1 MPRTPEKPPQVAQV
15 LHTDDAR
22 FRLAMAS
29 AGTGVA
35 IVSLDGQWLEVNPAL
50 CRMLGHAADAL
61 VGQPAA
67 GFIHP
72 DDLGVTPPLVESL
85 LAGGQQSGEVEKR
98 YLAADG
104 RSIGVRESVAL
115 MRDGAG
121 APTCFIVQLQP
132 VTAQDDDV
140 RALREINASLEQR
153 VHACTEA
160 LDVATRRLET
170 FAYGVSH
177 DLRAPLRAI
186 DGFAKNLE
194 RNAGPSL
201 DAADLDGLQRIRAA
215 SQRMGSLIDSLIE
228 LARVGRAE
236 LRPER
241 VDVSLLAEWAAMELQ
256 EGQPQR
262 SARVTVQPGLD
273 VVGDER
279 MLKALL
285 TQLLRNAWQFSAQ
298 GSQVEVDVEG
308 VRSPDSLQLE
318 VRDRG
323 IGFDMSYAGKLFE
336 PFQRLHG
343 REEGAGHG
351 IGLSI
356 AQQVAARH
364 GGRIWAEATPGH
376 GATFHVKL
384 HDLSAPERT
393 A

>member
-1 MPRTPEKPPQVAQV
+1 
-15 LHTDDAR
+15 
-22 FRLAMAS
+22 MAS
-29 AGTGVA
+29 AGCGVA
-35 IVSLDGQWLEVNPAL
+35 IVSLDGHWLEVNPAL
-50 CRMLGHAADAL
+50 CRMLGHAADTL
-61 VGQPAA
+61 VGQATA

-72 DDLGVTPPLVESL
+72 DDQGVTPPLMASL
-85 LAGGQQSGEVEKR
+85 LAGGQQARQADKL
-98 YLAADG
+98 YQAADG
-104 RSIGVRESVAL
+104 RSIAVRESVAL

-121 APTCFIVQLQP
+121 EPAYFIVQMQH
-132 VTAQDDDV
+132 VTAQDEDV
-140 RALREINASLEQR
+140 RALREINASLDQR

-186 DGFAKNLE
+186 DGFAKHLQ
-194 RNAGPSL
+194 RQAGPML
-201 DAADLDGLQRIRAA
+201 DEAGLDGLQRISAA
-215 SQRMGSLIDSLIE
+215 SQRMGGLIDSLLE
-228 LARVGRAE
+228 LNRVGRAE
-236 LRPER
+236 LQPER

-256 EGQPQR
+256 EAQPQR
-262 SARVTVQPGLD
+262 SARVSVEPGLH

-279 MLKALL
+279 LLKVLL

-308 VRSPDSLQLE
+308 VRSPDSLQLV

-343 REEGAGHG
+343 REEGAGNG

-356 AQQVAARH
+356 AQQVVARH
-364 GGRIWAEATPGH
+364 GGRIWAEATPGQ
-376 GATFHVKL
+376 GATFHVTL
-384 HDLSAPERT
+384 HDLCAPETT

>member
-1 MPRTPEKPPQVAQV
+1 
-15 LHTDDAR
+15 
-22 FRLAMAS
+22 MAS

-35 IVSLDGQWLEVNPAL
+35 IVSLDGHWLEVNPAL

-61 VGQPAA
+61 VGRPAA

-72 DDLGVTPPLVESL
+72 DDPGVTPPLVASL
-85 LAGGQQSGEVEKR
+85 LAGNQQCGEAEKR

-104 RSIGVRESVAL
+104 RSIAVRESMAL
-115 MRDGAG
+115 LRDAAG
-121 APTCFIVQLQP
+121 APAYFIVQMQP
-132 VTAQDDDV
+132 VAAQDEDV
-140 RALREINASLEQR
+140 HALQEINASLERR
-153 VHACTEA
+153 VQACTEA
-160 LDVATRRLET
+160 LDVATRRLEI

-186 DGFAKNLE
+186 DGFTKHLE
-194 RNAGPSL
+194 RHAGPML
-201 DAADLDGLQRIRAA
+201 DDAGLDGLQRIRAA
-215 SQRMGSLIDSLIE
+215 SQRMGGLIDSLTE
-228 LARVGRAE
+228 LTRVARAE

-241 VDVSLLAEWAAMELQ
+241 VDVSMLAEWAAMELQ
-256 EGQPQR
+256 EAQPQR
-262 SARVTVQPGLD
+262 SARVTVTPGLG

-279 MLKALL
+279 LLKVLL

-298 GSQVEVDVEG
+298 GSQVEVEVEG
-308 VRSPDSLQLE
+308 VRSQDSLQLD

-343 REEGAGHG
+343 SEEGAGHG

-356 AQQVAARH
+356 AQQIVARH
-364 GGRIWAEATPGH
+364 GGRIWAEATPGQ
-376 GATFHVKL
+376 GATFHVTL
-384 HDLSAPERT
+384 HDLSAPETT